1 MSDWQTTAIPGVLRG
16 SVQAVEDRRGSFA
29 ELWRASRL
37 ETVVDRPFVQS
48 NLSRSTAGVL
58 RGMHFHR
65 RQTDFWILAEG
76 RATVAVCDIRP
87 ILEARGTSP
96 VALTFDLT
104 PGESVLIPEGVAHGF
119 YAPEPMAL
127 VYFVTNEYD
136 GTDELGF
143 RWDDPTAQIPWPVE
157 SPVLSD
163 RDAANPSLETAVA
176 ALRAG

>member
-1 MSDWQTTAIPGVLRG
+1 
-16 SVQAVEDRRGSFA
+16 
-29 ELWRASRL
+29 
-37 ETVVDRPFVQS
+37 
-48 NLSRSTAGVL
+48 
-58 RGMHFHR
+58 
-65 RQTDFWILAEG
+65 
-76 RATVAVCDIRP
+76 
-87 ILEARGTSP
+87 
-96 VALTFDLT
+96 
-104 PGESVLIPEGVAHGF
+104 
-119 YAPEPMAL
+119 MAL